1 MVFLNLGDW
10 DEKYV
15 IQMAVK
21 SWMDNPACSVVITS
35 KDDQLKAYQ
44 ASSLTLITEQG
55 VIKFTRQKMEIINK
69 KPKAKEELICFISAD
84 WTEGLFKPDLLN
96 TENKKYMQLIY
107 EATGGY
113 DEFDVWD
120 EFGDDYTAPMFEKML
135 EEAIK

>member
-1 MVFLNLGDW
+1 MFFLNLGDW
-10 DEKYV
+10 EEKYV
-15 IQMAVK
+15 IKMAVK
-21 SWMDNPACSVVITS
+21 SWMDNPACAVAITS

-44 ASSLTLITEQG
+44 IRDLTLITAQG
-55 VIKFTRQKMEIINK
+55 TIRFTREKIEIINK
-69 KPKAKEELICFISAD
+69 KPKSKEELICFISAD

-107 EATGGY
+107 AATGGY

>member
-1 MVFLNLGDW
+1 MVFLNLEDW

-15 IQMAVK
+15 IQLAVK
-21 SWMDNPACSVVITS
+21 SWMDNPACAVVITS

-44 ASSLTLITEQG
+44 ARDLTLITAQG
-55 VIKFTRQKMEIINK
+55 TIRFTREKIEIINK

>member
-1 MVFLNLGDW
+1 MFFLNLGDW

-15 IQMAVK
+15 IQLAVK
-21 SWMDNPACSVVITS
+21 SWMDNPACAVAITS

-44 ASSLTLITEQG
+44 IRDLTLITAQG
-55 VIKFTRQKMEIINK
+55 TIRFTREKIEIINK
-69 KPKAKEELICFISAD
+69 KAKAKEELICFISAD

-107 EATGGY
+107 AATGGY